1 MPLYGRGF
9 TLASAAQNGI
19 NAYAPQGIAAGPY
32 TQETGI
38 WGYNEV
44 IMAYFLIQLNIN
56 FNLIIDLREVRSKSY
71 IERLGCGSRP
81 LLPGTVRL

>member
-44 IMAYFLIQLNIN
+44 INYTLFS
-56 FNLIIDLREVRSKSY
+56 FS
-71 IERLGCGSRP
+71 
-81 LLPGTVRL
+81 